1 MEKYAAHPAIN
12 TRNITQS
19 NEASRSIY
27 INCALLL
34 NSLSDENA
42 ERGRKAQNFAQHIR
56 KNILTDNLEEHLKR
70 TQLELMKIR
79 EKISTLKASLQKC
92 NADTEER
99 TVRLATQFNADQ
111 NNITLAT
118 ERDFYKSQLSFL
130 RKAYEQTRVQK
141 RLGELTFEYLRTA
154 TDE

>member
-1 MEKYAAHPAIN
+1 
-12 TRNITQS
+12 
-19 NEASRSIY
+19 
-27 INCALLL
+27 
-34 NSLSDENA
+34 
-42 ERGRKAQNFAQHIR
+42 
-56 KNILTDNLEEHLKR
+56 
-70 TQLELMKIR
+70 MKIR